1 MNPRVCCFNR
11 ETPANCQP
19 RAAPMYPSCRELAS
33 SGACRTQPVPR
44 SLILLWR
51 SQLYQQIGGPTLNT
65 QSSFPETSLNVHCIH
80 YIPSGQWPW
89 LTSLQSTRSLGN
101 LTWQFGISTGRHAWW
116 PKGHMLGNY
125 IYIYIWLYMCV
136 YDIQWNDMTWYYVN
150 GILSHSFSMSQRDF
164 FAGHLRFLEVQGSDW
179 CQSALDR
186 EFLAETCR
194 TTKIDIVEAWE
205 NYVGNLEI

>member
-1 MNPRVCCFNR
+1 MNPRVCCFNG

-89 LTSLQSTRSLGN
+89 LTRLQSTRSSGNLGN
-101 LTWQFGISTGRHAWW
+101 SGFPQVDTPDDQRDTCSEITSL
-116 PKGHMLGNY
+116 Y
-125 IYIYIWLYMCV
+125 IYIYLIIWLYVCV
-136 YDIQWNDMTWYYVN
+136 WHTMKWYDMILCKWYT
-150 GILSHSFSMSQRDF
+150 FS
-164 FAGHLRFLEVQGSDW
+164 
-179 CQSALDR
+179 
-186 EFLAETCR
+186 
-194 TTKIDIVEAWE
+194 
-205 NYVGNLEI
+205 